1 MISLKKNNKGFTI
14 VELLI
19 VLIVIGILILL
30 VLTTYSGI
38 RAKSRNVS
46 RQNDIDAISTQ
57 LESFYSQNGYYPSL
71 ADMNSQSW
79 LNANMKLLNQNAL
92 VDPSST
98 TSSKMLADK
107 PTKDEYSYEV
117 SASNGLSC
125 EKQDTNCA
133 QYTLT
138 AEYEGSVNGSNTYTK
153 SNLD

>member
-38 RAKSRNVS
+38 QAKSRNVT

-79 LNANMKLLNQNAL
+79 LSANMKLLNQNTL
-92 VDPSST
+92 IDPSNPT
-98 TSSKMLADK
+98 DSKILAGS
-107 PTKDEYSYEV
+107 PTKDEYSYDV
-117 SASNGLSC
+117 SSSNGTSC

-138 AEYEGSVNGSNTYTK
+138 AEYEGSVNGSSTYTK